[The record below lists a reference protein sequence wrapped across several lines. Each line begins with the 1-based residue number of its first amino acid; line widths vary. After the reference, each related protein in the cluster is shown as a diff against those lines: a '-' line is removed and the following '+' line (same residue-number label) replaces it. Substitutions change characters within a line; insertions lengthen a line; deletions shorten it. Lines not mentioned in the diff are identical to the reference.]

1 MSCCLPDFLTSL
13 GNDNANTYTL
23 IDSNIIP
30 LINHRS
36 QRMGYYNDDLKE
48 SDNDDYDGDWTDIG
62 DSNDSSDN
70 MPLGPQIGKLLLTG
84 MKKKAVLMLLLGKEY
99 YDKYIDRNTSINDDN
114 DDDNDNARYSPLDY
128 ARRKFVAGVNLKKVL
143 GLLPQSAV
151 KERAILRFQLSS
163 FYFYYSCY
171 DKY

>member
-1 MSCCLPDFLTSL
+1 MSCCLPDSL
-13 GNDNANTYTL
+13 IISGNENANTYTHF
-23 IDSNIIP
+23 DSNIIP
-30 LINHRS
+30 LPYRS

-70 MPLGPQIGKLLLTG
+70 MPLGPTIGKLLLTG

-99 YDKYIDRNTSINDDN
+99 YLKYIDRNTSINDDN
-114 DDDNDNARYSPLDY
+114 DDDNARYSPLDY
-128 ARRKFVAGVNLKKVL
+128 ARRKFVAGVDLKKVL
-143 GLLPQSAV
+143 GFLPHSAV
-151 KERAILRFQLSS
+151 KERDILRFQISL
-163 FYFYYSCY
+163 FYFYYSHY